1 MHTTHYLNKFLK
13 GGLLVLLVFM
23 FMIPIYG
30 QGWERILGGTKLDE
44 GTDIIETIDRGY
56 LVVGYSESFGAD
68 NDLDVYLVK
77 TDVEG
82 ELVWGFDYDQG
93 FIEHAYSVLEM
104 EDGSILVVGDI
115 IENAG
120 DDKDVLLLNID
131 KEGKLIWSKKYGED
145 EISEA
150 GRSISR
156 GIDGG
161 YIIAGEAL
169 DLTTQDEDF
178 FILKVDQNGNEVWK
192 KSFGTTKD
200 DQGRSIA
207 TLEKQYVLAGI
218 SENSEGFDNDI
229 ILYGLDVAGN
239 ELWDNEIKSNENEE
253 VFEVI
258 PCQQNTFAVTGFL
271 TDNNDALIAK
281 YDERGQQ
288 IWLNSFDGNGLAD
301 QGRSIVELK
310 DGSIVMAGITEKS
323 PLNVD
328 FFLVGVSADGEE
340 LWRNSTGNPLSTDFS
355 TGITKT
361 VDGGYVFTGRTSQF
375 LDFFDDIVLIKTD
388 SQGDTYTSFLA
399 GNIFQDDCNL
409 FDPSGNLPLEN
420 WLVKAEKPGGTFF
433 GSTDKDGFYNIR
445 LDTGM
450 YNVTVFPVNNYWKPC
465 VPGGYVVN
473 INEFYDT
480 TSRNFP
486 ITAEINC
493 PYMEVNVSVPFLND
507 CRKPLDYTVSYCN
520 LGTALARDAFIEL
533 TIDDKLTLTS
543 SSVAYAKKIDNTYTF
558 NIGNVAVSEC
568 GSFTISTSLTC
579 EGIVPIESYTV
590 QAHIFPDTICTEPDP
605 NWDKSSVIV
614 QGTCQGNSLLFQ
626 IENVGDG
633 NMVDARNFIVIEE
646 NVIWLEGEFELDAN
660 EAFEIPIVNPEGRT
674 YRIVAEQSEG
684 HPGRSFPTVA
694 LEACGVPEDG
704 VETSRGFVTQFR
716 EDDLNSSVSI
726 NVQEYNPSNE
736 VASLR
741 GYPKGYGAE
750 GVIDQET
757 DITYTISFSNF
768 TLDTIDRVIIRDT
781 LPATLDISTV
791 IPGASSHP
799 YTFEIYDQ
807 GIIKFTFSK
816 ISLIP
821 FDSSA
826 NNPSSTSNGFVT
838 FQVSQNPE
846 NPQGSVIFNRAA
858 IFFENYAPLITNG
871 TIHSI
876 DVFPGYVEQNTTA
889 IPEFVREKVRITIQP
904 NPFIEE
910 TMITIVDEQ
919 QLLAINTPV
928 RFELFDM
935 VGRQITTDY
944 FTVNNP
950 YRFSRGQ
957 LGGGLYLY
965 RLSQNGE
972 LLGSGKILIE

>member
-1 MHTTHYLNKFLK
+1 MHTISHLNKFLK
-13 GGLLVLLVFM
+13 RGGVAFLVLM
-23 FMIPIYG
+23 AMMTGYG
-30 QGWERILGGTKLDE
+30 QGWERNFGGTKLDE
-44 GTDIIETIDRGY
+44 GTDIIETIDRGF
-56 LVVGYSESFGAD
+56 LVVGYSESFGED
-68 NDLDVYLVK
+68 NDLDVYLIK

-82 ELVWGFDYDQG
+82 EKVWAFDYDQG

-104 EDGSILVVGDI
+104 EDGSTLVVGDI
-115 IENAG
+115 IQNAG
-120 DDKDVLLLNID
+120 DDKDVLLLKID
-131 KEGKLIWSKKYGED
+131 QEGKLIWSKTYGVEGV
-145 EISEA
+145 EEA
-150 GRSISR
+150 GRSISV
-156 GIDGG
+156 GLNGG
-161 YIIAGEAL
+161 FIIAGEAS
-169 DLTTQDEDF
+169 DLTTQDENF
-178 FILKVDQNGNEVWK
+178 FVLKIDREGNEVWQ
-192 KSFGTTKD
+192 KSFGTPKD

-207 TLEKQYVLAGI
+207 TLNDQYVLAGI
-218 SENSEGFDNDI
+218 SENPESFDNDI
-229 ILYGLDVAGN
+229 ILYGLDTDGN
-239 ELWDNEIKSNENEE
+239 ELWRTELKSDENEE
-253 VFEVI
+253 VFKVI
-258 PCQQNTFAVTGFL
+258 ACQRNTFAITGFL
-271 TDNNDALIAK
+271 TNNNDALIAK
-281 YDERGQQ
+281 YNERGQQ
-288 IWLNSFDGNGLAD
+288 LWLNSFDEHGLAD
-301 QGRSIVELK
+301 QGRSIIELK
-310 DGSIVMAGITEKS
+310 DGSIVMAGITEES
-323 PLNVD
+323 SLNVD
-328 FFLVGVSADGEE
+328 FYLVGVSADGEE
-340 LWRNSTGNPLSTDFS
+340 LWRNTTGNRLSTDFS
-355 TGITKT
+355 AGITKT
-361 VDGGYVFTGRTSQF
+361 VDNGYVFTGRTSQF

-388 SQGDTYTSFLA
+388 NKGDTYTSFLA

-409 FDPSGNLPLEN
+409 FEPSGNLPLEN
-420 WLVKAEKPGGTFF
+420 WLVKAEKPGSTFF

-450 YNVTVFPVNNYWKPC
+450 YHVTVFPVNDYWKPC

-480 TSRNFP
+480 TSRHFP

-493 PYMEVNVSVPFLND
+493 PFMEVDVSVPFLND
-507 CRKPLDYTVSYCN
+507 CRQPLDYTVSYCN
-520 LGTALARDAFIEL
+520 LGTAIARDAFIEL
-533 TIDDKLTLTS
+533 EIDDKLTLMS
-543 SSVAYAKKIDNTYTF
+543 SSVAYAKQVENIYTF
-558 NIGNVAVSEC
+558 NIGNIAVSEC
-568 GSFTISTSLTC
+568 GSFTISTSLAC
-579 EGIVPIESYTV
+579 EGIVPIESYAV
-590 QAHIFPDTICTEPDP
+590 QAHIYPDTICTEPDP
-605 NWDKSSVIV
+605 NWDQSSVIV

-626 IENVGDG
+626 IENVGEGD
-633 NMVDARNFIVIEE
+633 MVDARDFIVIED
-646 NVIWLEGEFELDAN
+646 NIIWLEGEFELDAN
-660 EAFEIPIVNPEGRT
+660 ETFQIPVVNPEGRT
-674 YRIVAEQSEG
+674 YRILAQQSEG
-684 HPGRSFPTVA
+684 HPGRSYPTVA
-694 LEACGVPEDG
+694 LEACGIPDDG
-704 VETSRGFVTQFR
+704 VESARGFVTQFR
-716 EDDLNSSVSI
+716 ENDLDPSVSI

-741 GYPKGYGAE
+741 GYPKGYGTQ

-768 TLDTIDRVIIRDT
+768 TSDTIDRVVIRDT

-821 FDSSA
+821 LDSSA

-858 IFFENYAPLITNG
+858 IFFENNAPLITNG
-871 TIHSI
+871 TFHSI

-889 IPEFVREKVRITIQP
+889 IPEFVKGKVQITIQP

-910 TMITIVDEQ
+910 TTITIVDKQ
-919 QLLAINTPV
+919 QLLAIDKLI